1 MAIFKQGQVNQ
12 VLAVMVDKTNFASV
26 ESGVTSGFT
35 CTLYT
40 YKQNSSDATSA
51 VTLSRAPSV
60 VRSGIFRVVVKSTE
74 TSGVDNALLKIAH
87 ASCADQYI
95 PISFQAQDIS
105 DAISNVDSALT
116 SQYSNI
122 ISRVPKE
129 VAARS
134 QLSDLASDLKSYLA
148 GMSGAISDID
158 SAVSSQYSDLLSTV
172 GSQFAVVS
180 NYLSNASN
188 YLSNISAVLSDVRSN
203 VSDLQSD
210 FQSRVPK
217 AVATASRLL
226 LLESVASDAHSAAA
240 QANSR
245 ALVMQSTLSDIDSAV
260 SSQYS
265 DLASKV
271 GNISV
276 TLTASDIS
284 DIASATAAAIEPAAI
299 GASDISDIASA
310 VWAYATRKLTSL
322 ADVSLCASD
331 MSDLRS
337 AITAG
342 GGALTESNI
351 SDIASAVWA
360 HGTAAQ
366 INSRVLLAESM
377 ASDAHSAAA
386 QANSRALV
394 LQSSISDIDSA
405 LTSQFT
411 KGQSDLSDIYSLLT
425 AGVTVGSSSLSD
437 IRSAISDY
445 GSKFASDIKSAIAA
459 GVPISASDMSDI
471 RSAITAKT
479 FDLSASD
486 MSDIRSAILSLSGII
501 SDAHSAAAQANSRA
515 LVIQS
520 TLSDID
526 SAMTSQFNSISNAVS
541 DAHSDIYSLLGAVKT
556 KTDGLTFTVAGQ
568 VDANIQYVNDVQVTG
583 TGASGAEW
591 GPA

>member
-12 VLAVMVDKTNFASV
+12 LLAVMVDKTDFASV

-40 YKQNSSDATSA
+40 YKQNSSTAVSA

-60 VRSGIFRVVVKSTE
+60 VRSGIFRVVMKSTE

-95 PISFQAQDIS
+95 PINFQAQDIS
-105 DAISNVDSALT
+105 DAISDAS
-116 SQYSNI
+116 
-122 ISRVPKE
+122 
-129 VAARS
+129 
-134 QLSDLASDLKSYLA
+134 SDLKSYLA
-148 GMSGAISDID
+148 GMSGM
-158 SAVSSQYSDLLSTV
+158 
-172 GSQFAVVS
+172 
-180 NYLSNASN
+180 
-188 YLSNISAVLSDVRSN
+188 LSDVYSN
-203 VSDLQSD
+203 LSDFYSD

-226 LLESVASDAHSAAA
+226 LAESAISDAHSAAA

-245 ALVMQSTLSDIDSAV
+245 ALVIQSTLSDIDSALT
-260 SSQYS
+260 SQYS
-265 DLASKV
+265 DIGSKI
-271 GNISV
+271 GNVSV
-276 TLTASDIS
+276 TLTVSDIS

-299 GASDISDIASA
+299 GPSDISDIASA
-310 VWAYATRKLTSL
+310 VWAYASRKLTSL
-322 ADVSLCASD
+322 ADVTISASD

-360 HGTAAQ
+360 HATAAQ

-394 LQSSISDIDSA
+394 IESTLSDIDSA
-405 LTSQFT
+405 VSSQFV

-425 AGVTVGSSSLSD
+425 AGVTIGASSLSD

-445 GSKFASDIKSAIAA
+445 GSKFTSDIKSAITA

-471 RSAITAKT
+471 RSAITTKT

-486 MSDIRSAILSLSGII
+486 LSDIRSAILSLSGML
-501 SDAHSAAAQANSRA
+501 SDAHSAAAQANSRV
-515 LVIQS
+515 LVAQS
-520 TLSDID
+520 MISDVD
-526 SAMTSQFNSISNAVS
+526 SALTSQFNYLSNAVS
-541 DAHSDIYSLLGAVKT
+541 DAHSDIYSLLSNVNSQVGRVLPILKNKMTVESATGDISLFNDASNAV
-556 KTDGLTFTVAGQ
+556 L
-568 VDANIQYVNDVQVTG
+568 ANGSVVESSGNVTR
-583 TGASGAEW
+583 S
-591 GPA
+591 PLNFV